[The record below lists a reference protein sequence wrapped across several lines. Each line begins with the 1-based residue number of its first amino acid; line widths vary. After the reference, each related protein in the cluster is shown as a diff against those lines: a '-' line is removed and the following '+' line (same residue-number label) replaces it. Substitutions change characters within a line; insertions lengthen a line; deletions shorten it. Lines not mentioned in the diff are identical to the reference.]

1 MRKPKRPRRFTNEF
15 KRRIVGLHNAGKPK
29 REIMEECD
37 LGKNTVERWIKSV
50 IKSCI
55 SVASRPLGAP
65 TSSHSPESTEFHT
78 PDSNSSLL

>member
-50 IKSCI
+50 IKLCI
-55 SVASRPLGAP
+55 SVASRPRGAP

-78 PDSNSSLL
+78 PDSNSILL